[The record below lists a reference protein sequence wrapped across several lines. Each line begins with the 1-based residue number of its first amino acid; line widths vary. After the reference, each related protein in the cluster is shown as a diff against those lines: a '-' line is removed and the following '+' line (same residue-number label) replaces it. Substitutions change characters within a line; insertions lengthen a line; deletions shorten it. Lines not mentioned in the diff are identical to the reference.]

1 MRRSVSM
8 PRHLLWAA
16 TLLFSSVFMLP
27 AHAFAD
33 DEARRAILELR
44 QQIRQMQEQNQQAR
58 FMLAG
63 QIETLQQE
71 LTEVRG
77 QLERMRF
84 ELDINKRAGQ
94 DQSGGSSIQVSN
106 PQEQAAFDNAMG
118 LFRSGKYKEAA
129 QGLTGFINDY
139 PNSQLASEAKFYLGS
154 SQYATK
160 DFKGSVAQLQRLVQE
175 APNDPR
181 APDALLIVAASK
193 IEIND
198 MAGAKGVL
206 QKIVRDYPQSSAAET
221 AKSRLELLQ

>member
-1 MRRSVSM
+1 
-8 PRHLLWAA
+8 
-16 TLLFSSVFMLP
+16 MLP

-44 QQIRQMQEQNQQAR
+44 QQVRQMHEQNQQAR
-58 FMLAG
+58 FLLAD
-63 QIETLQQE
+63 QIETLQHE
-71 LTEVRG
+71 LADMRG
-77 QLERMRF
+77 QIERMRF
-84 ELDINKRAGQ
+84 ELDINKRSSQ
-94 DQSGGSSIQVSN
+94 DQAGGSSIQVDN
-106 PQEQAAFDNAMG
+106 PREQAAFDNAMG

-129 QGLTGFINDY
+129 QGLTGFMQDY

-160 DFKGSVAQLQRLVQE
+160 DFKGSIAQLQQLAQE

-193 IEIND
+193 IELND
-198 MAGAKGVL
+198 MAGAKSSL
-206 QKIVRDYPQSSAAET
+206 EQIVRDYPQSSAADT

>member
-1 MRRSVSM
+1 MRRFVSM
-8 PRHLLWAA
+8 PRPQVLAA
-16 TLLFSSVFMLP
+16 TLALTFFMLP

-44 QQIRQMQEQNQQAR
+44 QQVRQMHEQNQQAR
-58 FMLAG
+58 FLLAD
-63 QIETLQQE
+63 QIETLQHE
-71 LTEVRG
+71 LTEMRG

-84 ELDINKRAGQ
+84 ELDINKRSSQ

-106 PQEQAAFDNAMG
+106 PQEQASFDNAMG

-129 QGLTGFINDY
+129 QGLNSFLGDY
-139 PNSQLASEAKFYLGS
+139 PNSQLASEARFYLGS

-160 DFKGSVAQLQRLVQE
+160 DFKGSIAQLQQLVQA

-181 APDALLIVAASK
+181 APDALLIVAAGK
-193 IEIND
+193 IELND
-198 MAGAKGVL
+198 MAGAKTSL
-206 QKIVRDYPQSSAAET
+206 QQIVRDYPQSSAADT

>member
-1 MRRSVSM
+1 MRRFVSTSRPLVM
-8 PRHLLWAA
+8 A
-16 TLLFSSVFMLP
+16 TAFTFSAIFMLP

-44 QQIRQMQEQNQQAR
+44 QQVRQMHDQNQQAR
-58 FMLAG
+58 FLLAD
-63 QIETLQQE
+63 QIETLQHE
-71 LTEVRG
+71 IADMRG
-77 QLERMRF
+77 QIERMRF

-94 DQSGGSSIQVSN
+94 DQAGGSSIQVDN
-106 PQEQAAFDNAMG
+106 PREQASYDNAMG

-129 QGLTGFINDY
+129 QGLNGFLQDY

-154 SQYATK
+154 SMYATK
-160 DFKGSVAQLQRLVQE
+160 DFKGSVAQLQKLSQD

-193 IEIND
+193 IELND
-198 MAGAKGVL
+198 MAGAKASL
-206 QKIVRDYPQSSAAET
+206 EQIVRDYPQSSAADT

>member
-1 MRRSVSM
+1 MRRFVSM
-8 PRHLLWAA
+8 PRHLLLA
-16 TLLFSSVFMLP
+16 TAVTFSTVFMLP

-44 QQIRQMQEQNQQAR
+44 QQVRQMHEQNQQAR
-58 FMLAG
+58 FLLAD
-63 QIETLQQE
+63 QIETMQHE
-71 LTEVRG
+71 LADMRG

-84 ELDINKRAGQ
+84 ELDINKRASQ
-94 DQSGGSSIQVSN
+94 DQSGGNSIQVGN

-129 QGLTGFINDY
+129 QGLTGFLSDY

-160 DFKGSVAQLQRLVQE
+160 DFKGSIAQLQRLAQE

-181 APDALLIVAASK
+181 APDALLIVAAGK
-193 IEIND
+193 IELND
-198 MAGAKGVL
+198 MAGAKSSL
-206 QKIVRDYPQSSAAET
+206 QQIVRDYPQSSAADT
-221 AKSRLELLQ
+221 AKNRLELLQ